1 MIQCGKVAQLTAQEG
16 QMVPRRV
23 VHAARLARCAVWRQ
37 LARGTLNIPMA
48 TMHTHHV
55 WKSFEPA
62 LLAMFPAVV
71 AAREAHAKLDAD
83 VWAENDITIAE
94 FDDVV
99 TDAIC
104 IIVRATS
111 S

>member
-1 MIQCGKVAQLTAQEG
+1 MIQCGKFAQLTAQEG

-37 LARGTLNIPMA
+37 LARGILDITVHA
-48 TMHTHHV
+48 HHV

-83 VWAENDITIAE
+83 VWAENDVTIAE